1 MDAVL
6 LERSPAPL
14 LRAALAVAV
23 ALGPA
28 LLEAPADDFEAALR
42 VLKLRPVAWTAE
54 EARDVLSSG
63 LCGDLVPAGA
73 VEAAAAAVGARAEAE
88 ARLEEEGRARERVA
102 ERERREMGE
111 REKERRRRKEE
122 EGRRCLLLLLLL
134 LCSFCSSCSCSCTR
148 LSLPLLRLFRAA
160 GLVDSLPR
168 ACVRRAG
175 VVRGCG
181 GGRRGRGF
189 GRGGEFGRRGW
200 GQKGGRRRRRVVI
213 QEKQNEAKK

>member
-102 ERERREMGE
+102 ER
-111 REKERRRRKEE
+111 
-122 EGRRCLLLLLLL
+122 
-134 LCSFCSSCSCSCTR
+134 
-148 LSLPLLRLFRAA
+148 
-160 GLVDSLPR
+160 GL
-168 ACVRRAG
+168 AQA
-175 VVRGCG
+175 
-181 GGRRGRGF
+181 
-189 GRGGEFGRRGW
+189 
-200 GQKGGRRRRRVVI
+200 
-213 QEKQNEAKK
+213 